1 MRLVVKVGSN
11 VLTKRDGTMDLGRM
25 ASLVG
30 QIACLM
36 GMGHEVILVSSGAV
50 ACGRSLIK
58 TDIKLDEVEQ
68 RQLFSAVGQVSLMS
82 NYRDLFSRHSI
93 HTGQVLTMKENFST
107 RRDYLNQRHCMGV
120 MLRCEVLPII
130 NENDTVSVTEL
141 MFTDNDEL
149 SGMIATMMGA
159 DMLII
164 LSNIDGIY
172 DGNPTMAGTKVIR
185 KIEPGKDLSRYIQL
199 GRSSFGRGGMLTKSS
214 IAAKV
219 AQEGIKV
226 IIANGLKDN
235 ILPDLLEHP
244 ETTVHT
250 EFVPVENGVSSVK
263 KWIAHSDG
271 FAKGRI
277 VINDKALERLME
289 KKAMS
294 LLMVGVT
301 AVQGEFEEGDIIS
314 VVDSSDRVVAV
325 GKSAYSNEQAAK
337 LIGAHDV
344 KPIIHYDYLYIL

>member
-1 MRLVVKVGSN
+1 
-11 VLTKRDGTMDLGRM
+11 
-25 ASLVG
+25 
-30 QIACLM
+30 
-36 GMGHEVILVSSGAV
+36 
-50 ACGRSLIK
+50 
-58 TDIKLDEVEQ
+58 
-68 RQLFSAVGQVSLMS
+68 
-82 NYRDLFSRHSI
+82 
-93 HTGQVLTMKENFST
+93 
-107 RRDYLNQRHCMGV
+107 
-120 MLRCEVLPII
+120 
-130 NENDTVSVTEL
+130 
-141 MFTDNDEL
+141 
-149 SGMIATMMGA
+149 
-159 DMLII
+159 
-164 LSNIDGIY
+164 
-172 DGNPTMAGTKVIR
+172 
-185 KIEPGKDLSRYIQL
+185 
-199 GRSSFGRGGMLTKSS
+199 MLTKSS

-325 GKSAYSNEQAAK
+325 GKSAYSNKQAAK